1 MDDMKNYRPAD
12 LDEEDMQSVREI
24 EQKLK
29 QKINRDIVFV
39 GYEKNDSG
47 YENHA
52 KHIQSLPGQ
61 GKEMNID
68 TITEFQEP

>member
-1 MDDMKNYRPAD
+1 MEGFKDYRVADIPADDMQAVK
-12 LDEEDMQSVREI
+12 EI

-39 GYEKNDSG
+39 GYEKNSG
-47 YENHA
+47 SYENHA
-52 KHIQSLPGQ
+52 RHIQSLPGQ
-61 GKEMNID
+61 GKEMNQD